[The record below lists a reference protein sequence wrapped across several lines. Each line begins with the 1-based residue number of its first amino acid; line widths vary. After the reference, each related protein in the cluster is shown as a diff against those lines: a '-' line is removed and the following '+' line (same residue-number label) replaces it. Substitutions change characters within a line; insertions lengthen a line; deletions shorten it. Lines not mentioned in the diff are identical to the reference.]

1 MVSPTA
7 FPSKTVPPPPSPAR
21 LTPPPPSLARLTP
34 HYPPQLAHPP
44 PPSPTRQSP
53 PLPSPARRE
62 PPAPRSLPAGHQDHL
77 LGPPR
82 GPASVPDS
90 ALTCSGVLRQGQPLR
105 LRPSVCVGGWWGG
118 CSFIWFTTVTVQPAR
133 GSGAHVSPVPGNGRQ
148 SEQHTRRLLRQR
160 SPVCGRSSHEGLWKP
175 LECFCRRSSLRLAG
189 AREREDGR
197 HGRVDGRPH
206 SCCLGSGCHHGR
218 EGRRSVAGR
227 GLTALSREHGRDT
240 ALQAGEQVAQCCP
253 RCPAGSPASSDLVER
268 QQNAPMGRTSSS
280 SFS

>member
-118 CSFIWFTTVTVQPAR
+118 LFLHLVHDSDCPAR
-133 GSGAHVSPVPGNGRQ
+133 PGIWCPRVP
-148 SEQHTRRLLRQR
+148 SAWKR
-160 SPVCGRSSHEGLWKP
+160 SPVGTAHQTSPEAEEPRLWQEQPRGSVEAARVFLQEVVPEAGRRQRAGGWQTRTGGRTSPQLLPGQWLSPRQGGQEK
-175 LECFCRRSSLRLAG
+175 RRRPG
-189 AREREDGR
+189 
-197 HGRVDGRPH
+197 PH
-206 SCCLGSGCHHGR
+206 SLEQRAWSGH
-218 EGRRSVAGR
+218 SSAGR
-227 GLTALSREHGRDT
+227 GTSGPVLSPLSRGEPRILRSGRAAAECSHG
-240 ALQAGEQVAQCCP
+240 AHLIK
-253 RCPAGSPASSDLVER
+253 
-268 QQNAPMGRTSSS
+268 
-280 SFS
+280 